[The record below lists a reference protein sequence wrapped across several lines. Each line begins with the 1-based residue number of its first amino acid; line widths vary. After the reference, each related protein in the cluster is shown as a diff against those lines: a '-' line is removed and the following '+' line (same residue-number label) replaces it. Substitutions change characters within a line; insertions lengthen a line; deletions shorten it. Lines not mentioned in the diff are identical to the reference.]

1 MHAELYETL
10 GIRPGATEAEIKK
23 AFRALAAKLHPDKNP
38 DNPAAETRFKKITA
52 AYDVLSDKD
61 RRANYDEFG
70 PDSLASG
77 FDAARARA
85 YKAGGGRR
93 GGGFQA
99 GFGGQPVDFDLNDF
113 LGGFS
118 RGGGGRGGPRQ
129 ASAREASLEVDLG
142 EALRG
147 IEVEVGGQ
155 RVRIPPGAED
165 GASVKITTPQ
175 GPLRIRIHVR
185 EHEHFRRDGLDLTL
199 RLPVTLAE
207 LAAGGSVDVPTPDGP
222 VAMKIP
228 PRTAPGASLR
238 LRGKGVA
245 RKEQRGDLYV
255 ELIAQLPTRWDDAFA
270 EACEKIEGLYDKPVR
285 AGVGI

>member
-1 MHAELYETL
+1 MHTELYERL
-10 GIRPGATEAEIKK
+10 GIRPAATEAEIKK
-23 AFRALAAKLHPDKNP
+23 AFRALAARLHPDKNP
-38 DNPAAETRFKKITA
+38 NNPAAETRFKKITA

-77 FDAARARA
+77 FDAARARTIR
-85 YKAGGGRR
+85 AGGGRR
-93 GGGFQA
+93 GGGFGA
-99 GFGGQPVDFDLNDF
+99 GFGGQPLDFDINDF
-113 LGGFS
+113 LGGWG
-118 RGGGGRGGPRQ
+118 RGGGRGAPRQ
-129 ASAREASLEVDLG
+129 PPAREASLDVDLG

-165 GASVKITTPQ
+165 GASVKVTTPQ

-185 EHEHFRRDGLDLTL
+185 EHAHFRRDGLDLTL

-207 LAAGGSVDVPTPDGP
+207 LALGGSVDVPTPDGP

-228 PRTAPGASLR
+228 PRTAPGARLR
-238 LRGKGVA
+238 LRGKGVV

-255 ELIAQLPTRWDDAFA
+255 ELIAQLPTRWDDAFVA
-270 EACEKIEGLYDKPVR
+270 ACEKVEGLYDKPVR
-285 AGVGI
+285 AGVEL